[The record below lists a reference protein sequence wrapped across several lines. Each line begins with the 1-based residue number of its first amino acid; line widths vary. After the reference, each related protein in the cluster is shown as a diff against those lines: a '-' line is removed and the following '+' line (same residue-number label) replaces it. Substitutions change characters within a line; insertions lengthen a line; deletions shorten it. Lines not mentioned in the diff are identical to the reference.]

1 MATLNQRIAGRTTAE
16 YQKECRRNKKC
27 KINARRNERRKENPE
42 KTKEEYKKYGALY
55 RERHPE
61 KIKQWK
67 QTRVECECGEKQET
81 FKGNWTFQ

>member
-1 MATLNQRIAGRTTAE
+1 MRE
-16 YQKECRRNKKC
+16 EKK
-27 KINARRNERRKENPE
+27 IRK